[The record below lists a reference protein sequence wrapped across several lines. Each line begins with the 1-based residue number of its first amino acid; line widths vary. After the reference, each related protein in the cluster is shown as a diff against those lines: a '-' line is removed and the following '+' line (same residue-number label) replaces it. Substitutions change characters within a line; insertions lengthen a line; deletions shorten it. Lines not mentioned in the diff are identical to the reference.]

1 MGFFMNN
8 IVKAIISA
16 ACVIA
21 LTLGISV
28 TVHAFTSLPAYYDYY
43 ISVIAVI
50 DGIVVIKATNVSN
63 IRFFKRRVPH
73 IVTFFALVFFG
84 LPTFTDK
91 TEIVVWMFPAISVVL
106 MVVAYW
112 GAYLMMDG
120 DAERQ
125 REAEQDGRN
134 I

>member
-1 MGFFMNN
+1 MNN
-8 IVKAIISA
+8 IVNAIISA

-28 TVHAFTSLPAYYDYY
+28 TVHVFASLPAYYDYY
-43 ISVIAVI
+43 ISVVSVIA
-50 DGIVVIKATNVSN
+50 GIMVIKATSVSN

-73 IVTFFALVFFG
+73 IVTFFALVIFG
-84 LPTFTDK
+84 VPTFTDK
-91 TEIVVWMFPAISVVL
+91 TEIVVWMLPAISVVL
-106 MVVAYW
+106 LVVTYW
-112 GAYLMMDG
+112 GAYLMMDD

-125 REAEQDGRN
+125 REAGQGGRN